1 MFKKGFTEL
10 ASPYVSIVEE
20 QQTKTMQVELDES
33 KIETLLI
40 PLLHEKYYARY
51 LQNNHQERKPLQ
63 AKWGMVQL
71 KGKFYF

>member
-1 MFKKGFTEL
+1 MYKEKIYRIGY
-10 ASPYVSIVEE
+10 PYVSIVEE

-33 KIETLLI
+33 KIESLLI